1 MNDLLPLID
10 NAGSFVSEP
19 HRLSVAW
26 NKHLG
31 RGKAHARGSSRFRAC
46 ALPEQSRAMPTF
58 SIRKEQVMNWDR
70 VEGNWRQLK
79 GKVKE
84 QWGKLTDDQ
93 IDQVAGKRDQLVG
106 LVQEKYGIER
116 DKAERDVDS
125 WVSKLN

>member
-1 MNDLLPLID
+1 MAPDRSLQNLTGRSMLGTSSSVEARRMPAANRDPGHGPCRKG
-10 NAGSFVSEP
+10 AGLCPFFQ
-19 HRLSVAW
+19 SV
-26 NKHLG
+26 
-31 RGKAHARGSSRFRAC
+31 
-46 ALPEQSRAMPTF
+46 
-58 SIRKEQVMNWDR
+58 KEQVMNWDR
-70 VEGNWRQLK
+70 VEGNWLQLK

-93 IDQVAGKRDQLVG
+93 IDEVAGKRDQLVG